1 MNNFL
6 LLLKKE
12 VWENWV
18 NWKIPIILLAAVI
31 CAILGPYASYQDYE
45 AMNANNPYPQIITA
59 LSLIET
65 PCSNLFSFLILFAPF
80 LVMGAVAGEIKNHNA
95 AALLIKPV
103 GRTGYILSKWLTYFL
118 MFGIAITVF
127 LIIGATYANVLAAEA
142 NAFSDGTLWA
152 VIGLFWGFI
161 AFAVSVMILLST
173 VNKNQIAA
181 GALGLCVLLVSST
194 TSSIGVGKLI
204 PGNLFNWA
212 IALLSNSTVYYG
224 GPAHAWPALLTTVAI
239 IVASVFASISIMKRK
254 EL

>member
-45 AMNANNPYPQIITA
+45 AMNTNNPYPQIVTA
-59 LSLIET
+59 MILLRNS
-65 PCSNLFSFLILFAPF
+65 CSNLFSFLILFAPF
-80 LVMGAVAGEIKNHNA
+80 IMMGAVAGEIKSHNA

-127 LIIGATYANVLAAEA
+127 LLIGATYANILATEA
-142 NAFSDGTLWA
+142 NAFSGGTLWA
-152 VIGLFWGFI
+152 IIGLFWGFI
-161 AFAVSVMILLST
+161 AFAVSAMILLST

-181 GALGLCVLLVSST
+181 GALGLCVLMACLSHPANT
-194 TSSIGVGKLI
+194 IGKLI
-204 PGNLFNWA
+204 PGRLLGWIN
-212 IALLSNSTVYYG
+212 ALLSDFPSLTGYDNS
-224 GPAHAWPALLTTVAI
+224 WPALWSSLILSVVALFI
-239 IVASVFASISIMKRK
+239 SIVIMKRK